1 MTLSMLRRNPR
12 SRENGIKMRNDALCA
27 PICNVMGALRPAA
40 TRFCRAPCAERRRLV
55 GLALSRIEAGLR
67 ERSNPSPA
75 RMAAQQ
81 LASTLVPAAAARRI
95 ARLSFGFVEIVHR
108 SVVYGLSF
116 RRTLRIS
123 APRSET
129 GGPYRLRERV
139 FRGLEAG
146 MKNSLRF
153 PLGPTSLRA
162 SIESLI
168 CLRGTLLRF
177 PGGFLRL

>member
-1 MTLSMLRRNPR
+1 MLPSATSWARCGCRQQDFAASDAR
-12 SRENGIKMRNDALCA
+12 SGILGRARPQSHRGRVAQAVEPVACKNGRPETGVDLGPCGRHNRDCPAL
-27 PICNVMGALRPAA
+27 G
-40 TRFCRAPCAERRRLV
+40 
-55 GLALSRIEAGLR
+55 
-67 ERSNPSPA
+67 
-75 RMAAQQ
+75 
-81 LASTLVPAAAARRI
+81 
-95 ARLSFGFVEIVHR
+95 GFVEIVHR

-116 RRTLRIS
+116 QGTLRIS

-146 MKNSLRF
+146 MKNSLHS